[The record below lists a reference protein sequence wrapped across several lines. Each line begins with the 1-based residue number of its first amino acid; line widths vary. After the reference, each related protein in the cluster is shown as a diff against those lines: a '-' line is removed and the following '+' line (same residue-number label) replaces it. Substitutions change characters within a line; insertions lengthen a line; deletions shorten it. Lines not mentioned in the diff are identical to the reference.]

1 MNLIDEVTKE
11 LDKWDIAGNQEGVP
25 DGKVRIVKKEWPKMT
40 VKDVKQAIEGMN
52 DDDTVIISVDDEY
65 YNGVATSVTADDNKL
80 LVARTEWG
88 SMAEIFEIVDK
99 EKFTAAKEKAI
110 SELVVNYITK
120 KSKINKRLMKNV
132 KIVIDDPSEFDL
144 TKPVKIPTR
153 SGRIY
158 VTYSW
163 MNIENIEANIDNIRE
178 AIVAKLE
185 EPKYKIEG
193 YTLNVDHVKVEAD
206 KYNSYRL
213 KVIATITKNK
223 D

>member
-11 LDKWDIAGNQEGVP
+11 LDKWEVAENQEGIP
-25 DGKVRIVKKEWPKMT
+25 DDKVRIVKKEWPKMT
-40 VKDVKQAIEGMN
+40 VKDIKQAIEGMN

-65 YNGVATSVTADDNKL
+65 YNGAATSVTADDNKL

-88 SMAEIFEIVDK
+88 TMAEIFEIVDK
-99 EKFTAAKEKAI
+99 EKFTAVKEKAI

-120 KSKINKRLMKNV
+120 KSKIIKRMMKNV

-144 TKPVKIPTR
+144 TKPVKIATR
-153 SGRIY
+153 SSRIY
-158 VTYSW
+158 ITYTW
-163 MNIENIEANIDNIRE
+163 MKIENIEANLDNIRE

-193 YTLNVDHVKVEAD
+193 YTLNVDHIKVEAD
-206 KYNSYRL
+206 KYNSYIL
-213 KVIATITKNK
+213 KVFATITKNK